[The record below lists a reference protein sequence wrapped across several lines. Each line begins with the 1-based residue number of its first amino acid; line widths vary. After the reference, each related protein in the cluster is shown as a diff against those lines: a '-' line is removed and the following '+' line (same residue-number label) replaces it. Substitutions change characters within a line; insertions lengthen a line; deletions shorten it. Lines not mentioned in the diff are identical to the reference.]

1 MGLFD
6 SLFGG
11 KQKSS
16 STTEG
21 YKPFVDYIRGRKG
34 EGNEGMPQQIY
45 DLYQNSGFTPGMQDA
60 TNSYLQNT
68 NFAQKSPNIT
78 SNDPNFRNPVDNFQG
93 FNASSPMIQDYAKAS
108 SDLLGGAYKV
118 ANGAYDSDFGPVA
131 GVDLNAERAKMGKL
145 DPTNSLSSLLS
156 GKVNNPY
163 LDSQADAMIGS
174 MTRNLN
180 ENVMPGIRSNA
191 VVSGTYG
198 GSRQGIAEG
207 LAASRL
213 NQDIAPALTNLYGT
227 ANENA
232 QNRMASTANSLNDQ
246 AYNAGFGN
254 AGLQMQNNQQLM
266 QKNAGNLSN
275 RMQALPIAQGGFGML
290 SGLNDMAINNTD
302 LGIRGADL
310 GIRNADVGF
319 KNADLGLRTN
329 EANNNNFAN
338 YMQAIMGPQ
347 AYDWQNMQ
355 NYANLM
361 YGGAGIGG
369 SGTNQQSQSAGI
381 GNTLLGLGAG
391 AAGIYSGFK

>member
-68 NFAQKSPNIT
+68 NFTQKSPNIT
-78 SNDPNFRNPVDNFQG
+78 ASNMPGFEG

-108 SDLLGGAYKV
+108 SDMLGAAYKV
-118 ANGAYDSDFGPVA
+118 ADGAYDSDFGPVA
-131 GVDLNAERAKMGKL
+131 GVDLNAERAKMGQL

-163 LDSQADAMIGS
+163 LDAQSQSMIDM
-174 MTRNLN
+174 MTRNTN

-275 RMQALPIAQGGFGML
+275 RMQALPITQSGFGML
-290 SGLNDMAINNTD
+290 SGLNDMAVNNY
-302 LGIRGADL
+302 DL

-369 SGTNQQSQSAGI
+369 SGTNQQKQSTGI
-381 GNTLLGLGAG
+381 GNTLLGLGTG